1 MNTNERGTSDL
12 NYANAC
18 LTISSHILHGNIDQA
33 LLNALHGLL
42 KHFKIGLLDCLV
54 ITSRITRVH
63 RAHMFHPFV

>member
-42 KHFKIGLLDCLV
+42 KHCKIGLV
-54 ITSRITRVH
+54 ITSRITRVY
-63 RAHMFHPFV
+63 RAHMFPPFV